1 MGSHNKSYQSD
12 NALKNLWVTQC
23 GWLRLFTTVAMGMTI
38 TSCWK
43 LFRYG
48 VKRDHYK
55 KFISIRGFSEQIAV
69 DCFNNTFTTYTGM
82 PANNI
87 PSLDDINNK
96 GTVCICQR
104 ISYSSSSPR
113 NSEISSISYITIA
126 TAPTT
131 YIVHTSSKEVEL
143 EGGRYD
149 SVANGY

>member
-1 MGSHNKSYQSD
+1 MGLRGTTTKSLS
-12 NALKNLWVTQC
+12 AS
-23 GWLRLFTTVAMGMTI
+23 G
-38 TSCWK
+38 
-43 LFRYG
+43 
-48 VKRDHYK
+48 
-55 KFISIRGFSEQIAV
+55 GFSEQIAV

-126 TAPTT
+126 TALTT